1 MRFSASR
8 NMWGELDTEVTE
20 GGAAEFRTIV
30 FAYLERKMSSEEKI
44 RGFILENYLFT
55 DDQSELNNDDSFLDQ
70 GILDSTGILEIIFF
84 IEDEFG
90 IKIKDD
96 EMIPDNLDSVRKIV
110 AFIKRKQQE

>member
-1 MRFSASR
+1 
-8 NMWGELDTEVTE
+8 
-20 GGAAEFRTIV
+20 
-30 FAYLERKMSSEEKI
+30 MSSEEKI

-84 IEDEFG
+84 VEDEFG

-96 EMIPDNLDSVRKIV
+96 EMIPDNLDSVNKIV
-110 AFIKRKQQE
+110 AFIERKQQE